1 MLLPARVLLPSL
13 PSLSLLLGILSL
25 LGARLCPQP
34 AMSALRQQKGGDGHT
49 DDAWGR
55 QALEARSIFRSDVT
69 GEASP
74 ARDCSASPLRSPEG
88 ALSLA
93 LEAARGRGRGRLAI
107 APRASVTALRCGQS
121 GEHRPGADRLF
132 PLLPRMARGGARR
145 VETKSA
151 NN

>member
-1 MLLPARVLLPSL
+1 MLLPAGVLLPSL

-25 LGARLCPQP
+25 LGARLRPQP

-93 LEAARGRGRGRLAI
+93 LEAARGEGGDASRSPRALRSPRCALASRVSTGQGRIVYSRCSPGWRGAGRG
-107 APRASVTALRCGQS
+107 
-121 GEHRPGADRLF
+121 E
-132 PLLPRMARGGARR
+132 
-145 VETKSA
+145 
-151 NN
+151 